1 MRGVWKVVLGL
12 LLGLPA
18 LAGAQPC
25 NSTQGQLE
33 ICKGITSAVR
43 WGFPRYTT
51 ALLPACTTAN
61 KGAGAFN
68 TTTGTVQVCS
78 GSAWGDVGPAG
89 SGITSLNGLVAGTQL
104 FAAPAAGLTI
114 TSLTDTHTF
123 ALANDLAALEGIS
136 TTGIAART
144 AASTWTT
151 RTITG
156 TANQIA
162 VADGDGVAGAPTLSI
177 SPVLD
182 LTSKTLRV
190 PNSTTLP
197 ATCTVGDSYM
207 DTDATSGAR
216 WYLCESTN
224 TWAAQGGGGG
234 GAPTDAQYWTGA
246 ANATLSAE
254 KNLGALGTGLV
265 INTAGVPSIYAGGS
279 CTNQFVTATS
289 ASGGLT
295 CTSPTLAGAQ
305 YANQG
310 TTTTVLHGNAA
321 GNPSWAAVSL
331 SADVTGNLPVTNL
344 NSGTAASATTFWRG
358 DGTWATPAGGGSPG
372 GSDTQVQFNDSSA
385 FGGDAGFV
393 YNKTTNALTVGDNT
407 AGGSVTVN
415 ATLGS
420 ELTPALSGATTVNWT
435 FGAGYATPLS
445 SSIDKNANG
454 TNTIQPTAALSVT
467 AGSTYKVVIT
477 LSACSVCSASQ
488 GASYTLGGQV
498 GSFMNAATTYTDY
511 ITAITTANLIITP
524 VASAS
529 RWTISS
535 VSVKL
540 MSDGGATIQNGLTVQ
555 GPINLP
561 NTINVTGGGGLVAT
575 ATADTGNTPV
585 TAYSFI
591 STANLG
597 ASDKIVC
604 FGDGSTACGLGSID
618 GNGNLSVTTISSGAI
633 TSTNAV
639 AVGAGNSLS
648 WTGRGILTSQGAGQ
662 VRLGTTNAAS
672 PVSQTLDTQSSRG
685 GTDTDTAGGSLTVI
699 AGLGTGNSVPA
710 VLALQAGGLSS
721 TSGTTAQTARTRLG
735 LGATKVLTNN
745 SAITILS
752 ATEAALST
760 TVGGIGGSLDYCIEV
775 VDGTDAQQECGN
787 VTWQGVNKAGA
798 FTNSVTEV
806 STQVVSAGTLATTWA
821 ISSANPA
828 LISINANS
836 SLTPSTG
843 FPRITYNYRNL
854 SQQSIAV
861 Q

>member
-136 TTGIAART
+136 TTGVAVRT
-144 AASTWTT
+144 GTSTWTT

-234 GAPTDAQYWTGA
+234 GAPTDATYITQT
-246 ANATLSAE
+246 ANGSLSAE
-254 KNLGALGTGLV
+254 QALGALATGCL
-265 INTAGVPSIYAGGS
+265 G
-279 CTNQFVTATS
+279 
-289 ASGGLT
+289 
-295 CTSPTLAGAQ
+295 
-305 YANQG
+305 
-310 TTTTVLHGNAA
+310 
-321 GNPSWAAVSL
+321 
-331 SADVTGNLPVTNL
+331 
-344 NSGTAASATTFWRG
+344 SATTTGVVSARTVTGTSNEVSVANGDCSGNPTISLPATIDLGGKTSFEIPNAAAPTTDAFGEIAGDNDAWAASRG
-358 DGTWATPAGGGSPG
+358 AVQFFDGTANTYLVGALASDTPSNGQVPTWNTGGTVTWETPSAGGITIG
-372 GSDTQVQFNDSSA
+372 DTQVAYATAANTV
-385 FGGDAGFV
+385 GGDAGMT
-393 YNKTTNALTVGDNT
+393 YNSATDTITLAGDAVVSGGDITCGAAGQQCTISALATAPANGLLLQSATAATAGTDYGVVVSVTGDLAAADRAFCVGDNAST
-407 AGGSVTVN
+407 SCNLAYIDGTGSLTLNSTNGVLTSRGVSLGNADSIKYGSQAWITGAGTGEIAFTSTSGTDFVGLYFGPKAGE
-415 ATLGS
+415 ATPS
-420 ELTPALSGATTVNWT
+420 ATTIY
-435 FGAGYATPLS
+435 GAG
-445 SSIDKNANG
+445 
-454 TNTIQPTAALSVT
+454 V
-467 AGSTYKVVIT
+467 
-477 LSACSVCSASQ
+477 
-488 GASYTLGGQV
+488 
-498 GSFMNAATTYTDY
+498 
-511 ITAITTANLIITP
+511 
-524 VASAS
+524 
-529 RWTISS
+529 
-535 VSVKL
+535 
-540 MSDGGATIQNGLTVQ
+540 
-555 GPINLP
+555 
-561 NTINVTGGGGLVAT
+561 
-575 ATADTGNTPV
+575 
-585 TAYSFI
+585 
-591 STANLG
+591 
-597 ASDKIVC
+597 
-604 FGDGSTACGLGSID
+604 
-618 GNGNLSVTTISSGAI
+618 
-633 TSTNAV
+633 
-639 AVGAGNSLS
+639 
-648 WTGRGILTSQGAGQ
+648 
-662 VRLGTTNAAS
+662 
-672 PVSQTLDTQSSRG
+672 RG
-685 GTDTDTAGGSLTVI
+685 GTDSNTAGASLTI
-699 AGLGTGNSVPA
+699 QPGIGTGNSVPA
-710 VLALQAGGLSS
+710 ILMLKTGGLTP
-721 TSGTTAQTARTRLG
+721 TSGTTAQTPYTRLG
-735 LGATKVLTNN
+735 LGASKVLTNN
-745 SAITILS
+745 SAIGILNH
-752 ATEAALST
+752 TEAVTSA

-775 VDGTDAQQECGN
+775 VDGTDVQQECGN
-787 VTWQGVNKAGA
+787 VVWSGVNKAGA
-798 FTNSVTEV
+798 FTNNITEV
-806 STQVVSAGTLATTWA
+806 STQSVSAGTLATTWA